1 MVCKVCQVQPDL
13 LETKVHQETMEIMAN
28 QVNKDPV
35 DLLVM
40 MAILDLLV

>member
-1 MVCKVCQVQPDL
+1 MVCKVCQVQLDL
-13 LETKVHQETMEIMAN
+13 LETKVHQETMEIMVN
-28 QVNKDPV
+28 PVNKDPV